1 MKTLD
6 ETIDNIE
13 TCQKYSTCI
22 SCPYCGFNECKS
34 KWGRDALHY
43 LKEYQ
48 RYQNTPSRNGHMA
61 LVNYFEELQKN
72 EPLTLDELKWKAY
85 LKERE

>member
-34 KWGRDALHY
+34 KWGRDALYY
-43 LKEYQ
+43 LKEHQ
-48 RYQNTPSRNGHMA
+48 RYQNRPRCNEYMDLYMKS
-61 LVNYFEELQKN
+61 VLQKFS
-72 EPLTLDELKWKAY
+72 EYHDS
-85 LKERE
+85 